1 MRAANLLASVAM
13 VTAISSM
20 TTACD
25 DGSKIDNEIMQL
37 MYPESFRPGNPE
49 YLERDLEAGADF
61 ICMRSK
67 YIMGATSALSQRLS
81 GEGKLQFAELEMFA

>member
-13 VTAISSM
+13 VTAISTM

-49 YLERDLEAGADF
+49 YLERDFEAGADF
-61 ICMRSK
+61 ICDEIEIHYGRD
-67 YIMGATSALSQRLS
+67 IC
-81 GEGKLQFAELEMFA
+81 AEPKIKWRG